1 MIRRRLTGLLAC
13 LVIVAILVGLPIVL
27 LTVGGNPIPD
37 RWPTIGRIADWLTRP
52 DDGSLAL
59 EAICL
64 AGWIVWLLLGAT
76 IISEIIAS
84 VRGITI
90 PIAPPFKVP
99 QLAVRQLVAAAALLF
114 LSTQALSSVPMA
126 HGDDTS
132 TPPTP
137 AAALAAGRPADVSLS
152 VQRM

>member
-64 AGWIVWLLLGAT
+64 AGWIVWLLLGTLIGFVVGYVCGFLLSRYVLQGFRHMDEVMAR
-76 IISEIIAS
+76 AS
-84 VRGITI
+84 GVSGPRS
-90 PIAPPFKVP
+90 
-99 QLAVRQLVAAAALLF
+99 AA
-114 LSTQALSSVPMA
+114 M
-126 HGDDTS
+126 
-132 TPPTP
+132 
-137 AAALAAGRPADVSLS
+137 
-152 VQRM
+152 